1 MKDMINLE
9 PNLQT
14 LEKIEIAL
22 SQAMPLSDYQTLM
35 IKKIEVLYELQR
47 HQEAIEEIMP
57 YLKQK
62 EFQQPLANDEKLY
75 HETFKHAL
83 KLKRDD
89 LCQEMIQKRK
99 ERLPIERRYL
109 AIEDEI
115 TYLTTKNEPI
125 EHLLL
130 ELLSTVINQSDK
142 RKYLGQLME
151 LYSSQNDYQSA
162 VLIYEKNESS
172 DVDKG
177 LYGRYLEALLQI
189 DEPTKAQALSLKYI
203 DHPMVKKDAYYV
215 LMTCYI
221 NQNDQHRL
229 MILETEHE
237 DFIEEQ
243 DEKFQLKVYE
253 KLLSFYQ
260 SISNKPSITLYE
272 SKIKRIKRN
281 LKKEDKPTN
290 LDLVESVKSDET
302 FTDQP
307 ISPLYKPKKDN
318 QYVFQFEALHDM
330 ILFSHQINEQ
340 KILREYLRTFFS
352 KLEDYIKPI
361 EFIVYLKE
369 EKELYQYKKE
379 RLYDK
384 KIIDSWLYE
393 TPFEHTLNTHEEI
406 MSTTTSLKFK
416 KNIITQKPYEENI
429 SYLYVFPIENIG
441 VFGIHLEENLIEPS
455 KYYDLLK
462 GISHILYTHLIDERV
477 YLKLRNENL
486 FLTKVINSPLV
497 CYRLLSDKITH
508 YNQAA
513 QQLLSIEPHLPLE
526 LFLID
531 MEYHQ
536 VNVYKRVIKDLM
548 SKPNQEKELIY
559 LYQNRQIR
567 EKLYSIYD
575 QNEIKIISF
584 FEDLTKTQE
593 EKNKLLEEATVDIE
607 TRVLNLNAL
616 NRHMNQYLE
625 EKGSFFLIELLGDH
639 KTIYGYEET
648 VKFYLEFAQVT
659 KKYFNEGM
667 TYRYDDKQWLVFVS
681 QNDIRTCTKLIKGY
695 LKHLDEYLPQSLKYE
710 QFKVI
715 ISALRYPVSTT
726 DKNKMHIYRYLEIA
740 LDKAKRL
747 KNEFIFFEYQMYEEE
762 IFEQQVIDYLNVA
775 LEQKQFVLS
784 FNQIIDI
791 EKNIIWQYES
801 EIALSNISIDH
812 KYLYQIAKK
821 RNRLFELEKYH
832 VKLVCEFLRQL
843 EAETKKLIKL
853 TIPITKETFLD
864 PTFNAY
870 VLGVFKTYQIPYEF
884 IRLKCIADEIKESHK
899 VRINELIDHA
909 ISLDATSLDVAL
921 THPFNALHMNHKKL
935 DDKWKFYLQSINK
948 VLTELKI
955 AFVIRNVKT
964 KTERDEL
971 KNLGIRYVE
980 GNVYK
985 KVTSEDLIQKIKEV
999 ASDGL

>member
-22 SQAMPLSDYQTLM
+22 SQAVPLSEYQTLM
-35 IKKIEVLYELQR
+35 IKKLEVLYQLQR
-47 HQEAIEEIMP
+47 YAEAIEEITP

-62 EFQQPLANDEKLY
+62 EFQQPLANDEMLY
-75 HETFKHAL
+75 HVTFKHAL
-83 KLKRDD
+83 KLKLED
-89 LCQEMIQKRK
+89 LCHEMIQKRK
-99 ERLPIERRYL
+99 ERLPIDRRYL

-130 ELLSTVINQSDK
+130 ELLSTLISQNDK
-142 RKYLGQLME
+142 RKYLEQLME
-151 LYSSQNDYQSA
+151 LYATQNDYQKV
-162 VLIYEKNESS
+162 VLIYEKNEAS
-172 DVDKG
+172 DFNKG
-177 LYGRYLEALLQI
+177 LYGRFLEALVQI
-189 DEPTKAQALSLKYI
+189 GETTKAQALSLKYI

-221 NQNDQHRL
+221 NQNDQHKL

-237 DFIEEQ
+237 DFIEKQE
-243 DEKFQLKVYE
+243 EKFQLKIYE
-253 KLLSFYQ
+253 NLLSFYQ
-260 SISNKPSITLYE
+260 KISNKPSINLYD

-281 LKKEDKPTN
+281 LKKEEKQTN
-290 LDLVESVKSDET
+290 LDSTDDSESNET
-302 FTDQP
+302 TIYQP
-307 ISPLYKPKKDN
+307 TTNYIKPKKEN

-369 EKELYQYKKE
+369 EKELHQYKKE

-393 TPFEHTLNTHEEI
+393 TPFEHVLDTNEEI
-406 MSTTTSLKFK
+406 MSTITALKFK
-416 KNIITQKPYEENI
+416 KNIITQKTYEENI
-429 SYLYVFPIENIG
+429 SYLYIFPIENIG
-441 VFGIHLEENLIEPS
+441 VFGVHLEENLIEPS

-462 GISHILYTHLIDERV
+462 GISHILYTHIIDERV
-477 YLKLRNENL
+477 HSKLRNENL
-486 FLTKVINSPLV
+486 FLTKVINSPLIS
-497 CYRLLSDKITH
+497 YRLLTDRITH

-513 QQLLSIEPHLPLE
+513 QNLLSIEPHLPLE

-536 VNVYKRVIKDLM
+536 VNAYKRVIKDLM

-616 NRHMNQYLE
+616 NRHMDKYLE
-625 EKGSFFLIELLGDH
+625 EKGSFFLIELIGEH

-648 VKFYLEFAQVT
+648 IKFYLEFAQVT

-667 TYRYDDKQWLVFVS
+667 TYRYDDKQWLVYVS

-695 LKHLDEYLPQSLKYE
+695 LRHLDEYLPQSLKYE
-710 QFKVI
+710 QFNVI

-740 LDKAKRL
+740 LDKAKRI
-747 KNEFIFFEYQMYEEE
+747 KNELVFFEYQMYEEE

-775 LEQKQFVLS
+775 LEQKQFILS

-801 EIALSNISIDH
+801 EIALSNISVDH
-812 KYLYQIAKK
+812 RYLYQIAKK

-843 EAETKKLIKL
+843 ELETQKLIKL

-870 VLGVFKTYQIPYEF
+870 VLGVFKSYQIPYEF
-884 IRLKCIADEIKESHK
+884 IRLKCIADDIKESHK
-899 VRINELIDHA
+899 VRINELIDHG

-935 DDKWKFYLQSINK
+935 DTKWKHYIQSIHN
-948 VLTELKI
+948 VLTELGI

-964 KTERDEL
+964 KADKDEL
-971 KNLGIRYVE
+971 KNMGIRYVE

-999 ASDGL
+999 MSDGL